1 MTGLLGKGREGTEKG
16 KEKGVEKG
24 AERGS
29 RERGVR
35 DWSLGTRVV
44 EETETESERLGGRQG
59 PPFIRE

>member
-16 KEKGVEKG
+16 TEKGVEKG

-35 DWSLGTRVV
+35 DWYLGTRVV
-44 EETETESERLGGRQG
+44 EETESERLGGRQG